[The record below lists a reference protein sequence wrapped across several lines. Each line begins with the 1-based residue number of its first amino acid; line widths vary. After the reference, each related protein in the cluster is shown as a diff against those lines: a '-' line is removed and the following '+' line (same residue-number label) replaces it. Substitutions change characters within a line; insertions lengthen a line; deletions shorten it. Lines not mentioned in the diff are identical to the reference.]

1 MNCIVKQIVIT
12 QYNLRTIVEHQ
23 LDYEKRFTKLTSVSK
38 DYKFLFCNGAAKR
51 IKDLAR
57 KKGFSGT
64 QCVLCK
70 EVSIGPKYNEWMD
83 YMSVFAHYLVFK
95 KNSKYICKHCK

>member
-1 MNCIVKQIVIT
+1 MKQIVIT
-12 QYNLRTIVEHQ
+12 QYNSRTIVEHQ

-57 KKGFSGT
+57 EKGFNGT
-64 QCVLCK
+64 QCALCK
-70 EVSIGPKYNEWMD
+70 EVIIEPKYDEWMD
-83 YMSVFAHYLVFK
+83 YMSGFAYYLVFK
-95 KNSKYICKHCK
+95 NNRKYICKNCK